1 MKYAVIAD
9 IHGNFP
15 ALQLAMKDALEQ
27 GSDQFVFLGDYCV
40 SAAWPNE
47 VIDELR
53 TKDGAVSICGNEEN
67 YLKLPDGEDGQFAI
81 SRWAGR
87 QLSDVNRKW
96 LDGLPE
102 EMELTAEGVQIH
114 AAHKSEAFI
123 GKSEI
128 MHFSMD
134 RMAERQSG
142 CELIGRQDLLN
153 EVREALAADESF
165 SERIRQIEPG
175 VYLFGHTQP

>member
-9 IHGNFP
+9 IHGNYP

-27 GSDQFVFLGDYCV
+27 GADQFVFLGDYCV

-102 EMELTAEGVQIH
+102 EMELTADQY
-114 AAHKSEAFI
+114 A
-123 GKSEI
+123 
-128 MHFSMD
+128 
-134 RMAERQSG
+134 
-142 CELIGRQDLLN
+142 
-153 EVREALAADESF
+153 
-165 SERIRQIEPG
+165 RQIGDSRRPFVRDTWTAALEEWKKSKEINA
-175 VYLFGHTQP
+175 T